1 MTKAKTLKN
10 KKIVNMIM
18 KSFTIEGSLTV
29 AASEFKSCASKI
41 INSENAGK
49 YYGKTVNGFDAYLSI
64 LIIANPNTDI

>member
-1 MTKAKTLKN
+1 MTKSTELKN

-29 AASEFKSCASKI
+29 AASEFKSCASEI
-41 INSENAGK
+41 INSDDSGK